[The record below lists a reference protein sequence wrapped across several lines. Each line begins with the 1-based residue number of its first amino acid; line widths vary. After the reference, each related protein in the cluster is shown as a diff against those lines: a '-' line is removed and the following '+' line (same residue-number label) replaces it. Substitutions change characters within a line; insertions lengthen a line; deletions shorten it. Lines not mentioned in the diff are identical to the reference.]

1 MIRKNDVN
9 DYFTINKSSL
19 PALFGIIQTSNKNKN
34 GIAYL
39 YVNISNAQVFQLPR
53 SEYFRFY
60 VLISLFNYYIIR
72 LFVDINIAVLNF
84 ILSNSYS

>member
-1 MIRKNDVN
+1 MESLICTFTQLCTFRIR
-9 DYFTINKSSL
+9 Y
-19 PALFGIIQTSNKNKN
+19 
-34 GIAYL
+34 
-39 YVNISNAQVFQLPR
+39 NISNAQVFQLPR

-72 LFVDINIAVLNF
+72 LFVDIDIAVLNF